1 MEALNLRKAGFKGR
15 EVIGTEDRTA
25 LLGSGAADQAP
36 NATYSDKE
44 IGKIV
49 KLSADS
55 RYQLAAVG
63 DEIEAFVL
71 STEPA
76 TIDGFCLGTIVDKR
90 GITYKKVTLD
100 GLQATPG
107 TGTVAVGDY
116 VVTGTPVA
124 KGTALGEPPRV
135 CKRTDPTTVAGALA
149 STFRWR
155 VVAIFGTSGT
165 VGTPALIEPVL

>member
-1 MEALNLRKAGFKGR
+1 MAKFKFQ
-15 EVIGTEDRTA
+15 EVIGTEGITA
-25 LLGSGAADQAP
+25 LLGSNGTDQAP
-36 NATYSDKE
+36 NPTYSDTE

-63 DEIEAFVL
+63 DQIEGFVF

-76 TIDGFCLGTIVDKR
+76 TIDGYCLGTVIGSDGVKYKR
-90 GITYKKVTLD
+90 VTLD

-107 TGTVAVGDY
+107 TGTIAVGDF
-116 VVTGTPVA
+116 VVTGTVIA
-124 KGTALGEPPRV
+124 KGTKLAEPPRV

-149 STFRWR
+149 QVFQWR
-155 VVAIFGTSGT
+155 VVAIYGASGT
-165 VGTPALIEPVL
+165 VGTQALIAPAGC

>member
-1 MEALNLRKAGFKGR
+1 MAKFKFQ
-15 EVIGTEDRTA
+15 ETIGTGGRTA
-25 LLGSGAADQAP
+25 LLGSGSADQAP

-76 TIDGFCLGTIVDKR
+76 TIDGFCLGTIVGKR
-90 GITYKKVTLD
+90 EVAYKKVTLD

-116 VVTGTPVA
+116 VVTGTAVA

-135 CKRTDPTTVAGALA
+135 CKRTDPSTVAGTLG

-155 VVAIFGTSGT
+155 VVAIYGTSGT
-165 VGTPALIEPVL
+165 PGTQALVEPVL

>member
-1 MEALNLRKAGFKGR
+1 MAKFKFQ
-15 EVIGTEDRTA
+15 EVIGTEGFTA
-25 LLGSGAADQAP
+25 LLGSGAPDQAP
-36 NATYSDKE
+36 NATYTDAE

-63 DEIEAFVL
+63 DQIEGFVF

-76 TIDGFCLGTIVDKR
+76 TIDGYCLGTVIGPDGAKYKR
-90 GITYKKVTLD
+90 ATLD

-107 TGTVAVGDY
+107 TGVVVVGDY
-116 VVTGTPVA
+116 VVTGTVSG
-124 KGTALGEPPRV
+124 KGTKLSEPPRV

-149 STFRWR
+149 QTFLWR
-155 VVAIFGTSGT
+155 VVAIYGATGA
-165 VGTPALIEPVL
+165 VGTQALIAPAGC